1 MVCPGRR
8 GGTRAYVTDRTT
20 KAHEYV
26 FHLAKSGTSLFWT
39 HRDGAGSRLQP
50 KADYRYTDAATGV
63 EHTEEPPDWSDE
75 LMDCPDC
82 SGAGE
87 FEVTEGQVSLFDGL
101 PALTR
106 PCSNCKDEETPG
118 QVQRWTRA
126 NLWRGHDYFYDAFA
140 IREPIAPASVARLS
154 QDSFWTQH
162 GGPKDYG
169 TSGVYPNRSG
179 RKALENL
186 ARKSWHGDFAPRA
199 GDRRD
204 SGGKGSKRN
213 EADQQMMGANKRD
226 VWTIP
231 TQPYK
236 KAHFATFPLKLAE
249 IPLLAGT
256 SEHGVCSECG
266 APWARVED
274 KRLVPTIKA
283 AKTFVIDGRDYG
295 ADTNDQGANRQ
306 KDGHKSGY
314 VNEVTTLGWRPTC
327 AGDAPTEPALVL
339 DHFAGS
345 GTVGVVALQNDR
357 SFIGIELN
365 PEYAEMA
372 RERIAQ
378 YTLEKEEAGEGT
390 EDIAGG
396 EHPSEA
402 AGGQGPTLADN
413 REVGVAQEAR

>member
-1 MVCPGRR
+1 MSRTAGRDPR
-8 GGTRAYVTDRTT
+8 LRYGPYHQGPRIRVPPRQVGDVAVLDPP
-20 KAHEYV
+20 
-26 FHLAKSGTSLFWT
+26 
-39 HRDGAGSRLQP
+39 RDGAGSRLQP

-154 QDSFWTQH
+154 QASFWTQH

-199 GDRRD
+199 GDGRGT
-204 SGGKGSKRN
+204 GG
-213 EADQQMMGANKRD
+213 
-226 VWTIP
+226 I
-231 TQPYK
+231 
-236 KAHFATFPLKLAE
+236 AE
-249 IPLLAGT
+249 
-256 SEHGVCSECG
+256 
-266 APWARVED
+266 ARVPREM
-274 KRLVPTIKA
+274 KQ
-283 AKTFVIDGRDYG
+283 
-295 ADTNDQGANRQ
+295 TNR
-306 KDGHKSGY
+306 
-314 VNEVTTLGWRPTC
+314 
-327 AGDAPTEPALVL
+327 
-339 DHFAGS
+339 
-345 GTVGVVALQNDR
+345 
-357 SFIGIELN
+357 
-365 PEYAEMA
+365 
-372 RERIAQ
+372 
-378 YTLEKEEAGEGT
+378 
-390 EDIAGG
+390 
-396 EHPSEA
+396 
-402 AGGQGPTLADN
+402 
-413 REVGVAQEAR
+413 

>member
-26 FHLAKSGTSLFWT
+26 FHLAKSGTPLFWT
-39 HRDGAGSRLQP
+39 HRDEAGSRLQP
-50 KADYRYTDAATGV
+50 KSDYRYTDAATGV

-106 PCSNCKDEETPG
+106 LCSNCKDEETPG
-118 QVQRWTRA
+118 QVPRWTRA

-169 TSGVYPNRSG
+169 TSGVNPNRSG

-186 ARKSWHGDFAPRA
+186 AKKDWHGDFVPRA
-199 GDRRD
+199 GERRD
-204 SGGKGSKRN
+204 SGGRGSRKHGKPRGHERPHEGFN
-213 EADQQMMGANKRD
+213 SQWDYMTKEQQQAMGANKRD

-266 APWARVED
+266 APWARALE
-274 KRLVPTIKA
+274 TGYIK
-283 AKTFVIDGRDYG
+283 
-295 ADTNDQGANRQ
+295 NRP
-306 KDGHKSGY
+306 S
-314 VNEVTTLGWRPTC
+314 
-327 AGDAPTEPALVL
+327 AGDDPRSRSEDRQAQGSL
-339 DHFAGS
+339 AGC
-345 GTVGVVALQNDR
+345 
-357 SFIGIELN
+357 
-365 PEYAEMA
+365 
-372 RERIAQ
+372 
-378 YTLEKEEAGEGT
+378 
-390 EDIAGG
+390 
-396 EHPSEA
+396 
-402 AGGQGPTLADN
+402 
-413 REVGVAQEAR
+413 